1 MLSLSQQDFEAHL
14 EKVFGHAQFR
24 PGQRQVLEHVLQG
37 SSALLLMPTGFGKS
51 LCYQFPASLAQGNE
65 LVLVIS
71 PLIALMQD
79 QVSQL
84 RRQNVAIHAT
94 FINSSLSTEERQ
106 QRYEQIRQGRFQL
119 LFVTPE
125 RFRKK
130 EFRQALENR
139 KVILFAVDEAHC
151 VSQWGHDFRTEYSR
165 LDQHIQSL
173 GNPVVLALTA
183 TATVET
189 QSDILQ
195 QLGIPD
201 AKVFS
206 QGVERPNLSLR
217 VHSVHGWDEKVR
229 ALVGLRF
236 QNPGSGIIYVSLIQ
250 SLYKMTS
257 ELRRLGIDPLVYHG
271 DLSSQDR
278 RRSQENFLKQSDAL
292 MVATPAFGL
301 GIDKPNVRWVAH
313 TELPGSLEAY
323 FQEVGRAGRDGLDSN
338 CDLLLDQDD
347 VSIQAEFIKWANPD
361 GNFIHTLFRK
371 IQDNPLRLQQEG
383 VDFLREQM
391 NFRNSRDFRVE
402 TAVQLLQRWGVLEE
416 SAQKSRFPWKV
427 VQDLDPSD
435 LTEWEKK
442 DRVRTQQKKL
452 LEMLRF
458 AQMTEG
464 CRLQTI
470 YKYFGHTM
478 EKTCGKCD
486 LCLVAS
492 DQIM

>member
-1 MLSLSQQDFEAHL
+1 
-14 EKVFGHAQFR
+14 
-24 PGQRQVLEHVLQG
+24 
-37 SSALLLMPTGFGKS
+37 
-51 LCYQFPASLAQGNE
+51 
-65 LVLVIS
+65 
-71 PLIALMQD
+71 
-79 QVSQL
+79 
-84 RRQNVAIHAT
+84 
-94 FINSSLSTEERQ
+94 
-106 QRYEQIRQGRFQL
+106 
-119 LFVTPE
+119 
-125 RFRKK
+125 
-130 EFRQALENR
+130 
-139 KVILFAVDEAHC
+139 
-151 VSQWGHDFRTEYSR
+151 
-165 LDQHIQSL
+165 
-173 GNPVVLALTA
+173 
-183 TATVET
+183 
-189 QSDILQ
+189 
-195 QLGIPD
+195 
-201 AKVFS
+201 
-206 QGVERPNLSLR
+206 
-217 VHSVHGWDEKVR
+217 
-229 ALVGLRF
+229 
-236 QNPGSGIIYVSLIQ
+236 
-250 SLYKMTS
+250 MTS

-470 YKYFGHTM
+470 YKYFGHTI
-478 EKTCGKCD
+478 EKTCDKCD
-486 LCLVAS
+486 LCLAMS
-492 DQIM
+492 